1 MMTELS
7 KAMQDYVKAIYL
19 QRPDGVVS
27 TTEIAA
33 RLDVSAASV
42 TSMCKKLA
50 DLHLVRHEHYR
61 GVTLTHAG
69 RKVALEVIRHHRL
82 IETYLAEALG
92 YRWDEVHD
100 EAERLEHVISEE
112 FEDRIA
118 AKLGDPK
125 YDPHG
130 DPIPSRDGRMP
141 PMAVERLAD
150 VNVRETVV
158 VRRVASHDRGAL
170 RRLAD
175 LGIGIGTSLHVVARD
190 ADGAMA
196 VRIGRAMVRIDDP
209 LCHSIFI
216 ER

>member
-7 KAMQDYVKAIYL
+7 KSMQDYMKAIYL
-19 QRPDGVVS
+19 LRPDGAVS

-33 RLDVSAASV
+33 RLEVSAASV

-50 DLHLVRHEHYR
+50 DLQLVRHEHYR
-61 GVTLTHAG
+61 GVTLTHTG

-118 AKLGDPK
+118 AKLVDPQ

-141 PMAVERLAD
+141 PMAVDRLAD
-150 VNVRETVV
+150 VNVRETVI
-158 VRRVASHDRGAL
+158 VRRVASHDRAAL
-170 RRLAD
+170 RRLAA